1 MFRPAMTTTPVRVRF
16 APSPT
21 GYLHVGGARTAL
33 FNWLYAR
40 KTGGTFVLR
49 IEDTDKER
57 STDSHTQVILEG
69 LKWLGVDWDE
79 GPYFQGAEGARHRA
93 DAERLL
99 ANGLAYRCFATA
111 EELDAERKTA
121 VAAGRPY
128 RYDRARWRLTPG
140 DEARRMTAGDPFVIR
155 FAVPDAELAWEDA
168 VHGRISFQ
176 GRDLD
181 DFVILRS
188 DGSAIY
194 NLAVVSDDIAMRI
207 THVMRG
213 DDHVSNTPKQI
224 ALYQALGA
232 PLPVFAH
239 VPMILG
245 TDGKKLSK
253 RHGATAV
260 GDYQDQG
267 ILPSAMRNFLA
278 LLGWSPGG
286 DREVLTGEEM
296 IDLFSLEAI
305 QGKPAVFDT
314 AKLEWMNGQ
323 YLSHTSGDELLAPV
337 MRQLE
342 RLGVEP
348 GGRDLR
354 TLIDAAKARSRTV
367 LQLAEQVAV
376 RLDASRI
383 VIDEKAERL
392 LKKMGPAFGA
402 SLELAAGALESLSA
416 SDWNSD
422 RLLEAVKTAAEAN
435 GVKLGDAMQ
444 PVRVAL
450 TGGTVS
456 EPVNELLAVVG
467 RDESLARIRAALA
480 RAGDTAQ
487 A

>member
-1 MFRPAMTTTPVRVRF
+1 MTESPIRVRF

-40 KTGGTFVLR
+40 KTGGTLVLR
-49 IEDTDKER
+49 IEDTDKDR
-57 STDSHTQVILEG
+57 STDAHTQVILEG
-69 LKWLGVDWDE
+69 LQWLGVDWDE
-79 GPYFQGAEGARHRA
+79 GPYFQGAEGPRHRA

-99 ANGLAYRCFATA
+99 ANGLAYRCFAAA
-111 EELDAERKTA
+111 EELDAERKIA

-128 RYDRARWRLTPG
+128 RYERSRWKLNPEE
-140 DEARRMTAGDPFVIR
+140 EARRLAAGDPFVIR
-155 FAVPDAELAWEDA
+155 FAVPDAELAWDDA

-286 DREVLTGEEM
+286 DREVLTGKEM
-296 IDLFSLEAI
+296 IELFSLEAI
-305 QGKPAVFDT
+305 QSKPAVFDT

-323 YLSHTSGDELLAPV
+323 YLSHTRADDLLAPV
-337 MRQLE
+337 VRQLD
-342 RLGVEP
+342 RMGVDAKD
-348 GGRDLR
+348 RDLR

-383 VIDEKAERL
+383 VIDEKAEKL
-392 LKKMGPAFGA
+392 VKKMGPAFGA
-402 SLELAAGALESLSA
+402 SLALAADALEPLTA
-416 SDWNSD
+416 SDWSSE
-422 RLLEAVKTAAEAN
+422 RLLETVKTAAEAN
-435 GVKLGDAMQ
+435 GIKLGDAMQ

-456 EPVNELLAVVG
+456 EPVNELLSVVG

-480 RAGDTAQ
+480 RAQDEAR

>member
-1 MFRPAMTTTPVRVRF
+1 MTPTPVRVRF

-57 STDSHTQVILEG
+57 STDAHTQVILEG
-69 LKWLGVDWDE
+69 LRWLGVDWDE

-111 EELDAERKTA
+111 EELDAERRIA

-128 RYDRARWRLTPG
+128 RYDRARWRLTAE

-194 NLAVVSDDIAMRI
+194 NLAVVSDDIDMRI

-296 IDLFSLEAI
+296 IDFFSLDAI

-323 YLSHTSGDELLAPV
+323 YLSHTPADDLLAPV
-337 MRQLE
+337 MRQLARMGVDPKE
-342 RLGVEP
+342 RE
-348 GGRDLR
+348 LR

-367 LQLAEQVAV
+367 LQLAEQVAAAARRKPHRDRREGGEAAEENGPGV
-376 RLDASRI
+376 RSQPGAGGRGAGIPQCFGLEQRP
-383 VIDEKAERL
+383 
-392 LKKMGPAFGA
+392 PARGA
-402 SLELAAGALESLSA
+402 QG
-416 SDWNSD
+416 
-422 RLLEAVKTAAEAN
+422 RGEAN

-467 RDESLARIRAALA
+467 RDESLSRIRAALA
-480 RAGDTAQ
+480 RARDTAQ

>member
-1 MFRPAMTTTPVRVRF
+1 V
-16 APSPT
+16 
-21 GYLHVGGARTAL
+21 
-33 FNWLYAR
+33 
-40 KTGGTFVLR
+40 FVLR

-57 STDSHTQVILEG
+57 STDAHTQVILEG

-111 EELDAERKTA
+111 EELDAERKIA

-128 RYDRARWRLTPG
+128 RYDRARWRLTPE
-140 DEARRMTAGDPFVIR
+140 DEARRMAAGEPFVIR
-155 FAVPDAELAWEDA
+155 FAVPDAELAWDDA

-176 GRDLD
+176 VRDLD

-245 TDGKKLSK
+245 ADGKKLSK

-267 ILPSAMRNFLA
+267 IPPSAMRNF
-278 LLGWSPGG
+278 
-286 DREVLTGEEM
+286 R
-296 IDLFSLEAI
+296 
-305 QGKPAVFDT
+305 
-314 AKLEWMNGQ
+314 
-323 YLSHTSGDELLAPV
+323 
-337 MRQLE
+337 
-342 RLGVEP
+342 
-348 GGRDLR
+348 
-354 TLIDAAKARSRTV
+354 
-367 LQLAEQVAV
+367 
-376 RLDASRI
+376 
-383 VIDEKAERL
+383 
-392 LKKMGPAFGA
+392 
-402 SLELAAGALESLSA
+402 AAGL
-416 SDWNSD
+416 
-422 RLLEAVKTAAEAN
+422 
-435 GVKLGDAMQ
+435 
-444 PVRVAL
+444 VA
-450 TGGTVS
+450 
-456 EPVNELLAVVG
+456 G
-467 RDESLARIRAALA
+467 R
-480 RAGDTAQ
+480 
-487 A
+487 

>member
-1 MFRPAMTTTPVRVRF
+1 MTDSPVRVRF

-57 STDSHTQVILEG
+57 STDAHTQVILEG
-69 LKWLGVDWDE
+69 LTWLGVTWDE
-79 GPYFQGAEGARHRA
+79 GPYFQGADGPRHRA

-99 ANGLAYRCFATA
+99 ASGLAYRCFATA
-111 EELDAERKTA
+111 EELDGERKIA
-121 VAAGRPY
+121 VAAGRAY
-128 RYDRARWRLTPG
+128 RYERARWALSPEE
-140 DEARRMTAGDPFVIR
+140 EARRLAAGDPFVIR
-155 FAVPDAELAWEDA
+155 FAVPDAELAWQDA

-286 DREVLTGEEM
+286 DREVLTGEELVE
-296 IDLFSLEAI
+296 LFSLEGI
-305 QGKPAVFDT
+305 QSKAAVFDT

-323 YLSHTSGDELLAPV
+323 YLSSTKSDDLLAPV

-342 RLGVEP
+342 RMGVDAQ
-348 GGRDLR
+348 GRDLHL
-354 TLIDAAKARSRTV
+354 LIDAAKARSRTV

-376 RLDASRI
+376 RLDASR
-383 VIDEKAERL
+383 VVVDEKAEKL
-392 LKKMGPAFGA
+392 VKKMGPAFGA
-402 SLELAAGALESLSA
+402 SLALTLGALEPLTNEE
-416 SDWNSD
+416 WTPD
-422 RLLEAVKTAAEAN
+422 RLLETVKQAAEAN

-467 RDESLARIRAALA
+467 RDESIARIRAALA
-480 RAGDTAQ
+480 RAQDA
-487 A
+487 APA

>member
-1 MFRPAMTTTPVRVRF
+1 MTPAPVRVRF

-57 STDSHTQVILEG
+57 STDAHTQVILEG

-111 EELDAERKTA
+111 EELDAERKIA
-121 VAAGRPY
+121 AAAGRPY
-128 RYDRARWRLTPG
+128 RYERARWKLSPE
-140 DEARRMTAGDPFVIR
+140 DEARRLDAGDPFVIR
-155 FAVPDAELAWEDA
+155 FAVPDAELAWDDA

-232 PLPVFAH
+232 SLPVFAH

-286 DREVLTGEEM
+286 DREVLTGDDM
-296 IDLFSLEAI
+296 IELFSLDAI
-305 QGKPAVFDT
+305 QSKPAVFDT

-323 YLSHTSGDELLAPV
+323 YLSHTGADDLLAPV

-342 RLGVEP
+342 RMGVETKGTDP
-348 GGRDLR
+348 R

-383 VIDEKAERL
+383 VVDEKAEKL
-392 LKKMGPAFGA
+392 MKKMGPAFGA
-402 SLELAAGALESLSA
+402 SLALAAGALESVSA

-422 RLLEAVKTAAEAN
+422 RLLEAVKAAAEAN
-435 GVKLGDAMQ
+435 AVKLGDAMQ

-467 RDESLARIRAALA
+467 RDESLSRIRAALA
-480 RAGDTAQ
+480 RAQDMAQ

>member
-1 MFRPAMTTTPVRVRF
+1 MTHSPIRVRF

-57 STDSHTQVILEG
+57 STDAHTQVILEG
-69 LKWLGVDWDE
+69 LRWLGISWDE

-99 ANGLAYRCFATA
+99 ANGLAYRCFASP
-111 EELDAERKTA
+111 EELDAERKLA

-128 RYDRARWRLTPG
+128 RYERARWALSPEE
-140 DEARRMTAGDPFVIR
+140 EARRIAGGDPFVIR
-155 FAVPDAELAWEDA
+155 FAVPDAELAWQDA

-286 DREVLTGEEM
+286 DRELLTGGELVE
-296 IDLFSLEAI
+296 LFSLEAI
-305 QGKPAVFDT
+305 QSKPAVFDT

-323 YLSHTSGDELLAPV
+323 YLSHTPADDLLQPV
-337 MRQLE
+337 LRQLD
-342 RLGVEP
+342 RMGVDP
-348 GGRDLR
+348 AGRDLQA
-354 TLIDAAKARSRTV
+354 LIDAAKARSRTV

-376 RLDASRI
+376 RLDSNRI
-383 VIDEKAERL
+383 VHDEKAEKL
-392 LKKMGPAFGA
+392 VKKMGPAFGA
-402 SLELAAGALESLSA
+402 SLVLAAAALEPLSRA
-416 SDWNSD
+416 EWTPE
-422 RLLEAVKTAAEAN
+422 LLLAALKQAAESH

-456 EPVNELLAVVG
+456 EPVNELLSVVG
-467 RDESLARIRAALA
+467 RDESLVRIRAAMA
-480 RAGDTAQ
+480 RAQDVTPA
-487 A
+487 

>member
-1 MFRPAMTTTPVRVRF
+1 MFRPAMATTPVRVRF

-57 STDSHTQVILEG
+57 STDAHTQVILEG

-121 VAAGRPY
+121 AAAGRPY

-383 VIDEKAERL
+383 VIDEKAEKL

-402 SLELAAGALESLSA
+402 SLELAAGALESISA